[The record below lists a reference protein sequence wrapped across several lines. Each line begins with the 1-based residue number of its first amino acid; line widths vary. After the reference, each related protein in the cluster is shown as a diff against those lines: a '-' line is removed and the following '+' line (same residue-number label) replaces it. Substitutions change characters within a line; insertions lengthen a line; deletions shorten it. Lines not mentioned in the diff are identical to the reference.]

1 MIIDFDV
8 DFNEYNEKVLNF
20 YGFWD
25 YSCPSCDAKNSFIR
39 HAIYNRNIC
48 VLNIG
53 TFSEHNFLVLRLYCK
68 SCKTTHAILP
78 AGTVPY
84 GFYSFSCIMYVLSQY
99 YIDKYS
105 SVKISK
111 KLEISTQMVYLFIL
125 KYLLELVSCISF
137 LRAYL
142 SLYIEKD
149 AKPGFVLSI
158 INKTFTEVG
167 FQKNYFIN
175 TKQIFLMTRRRNILS
190 RALWVGT

>member
-1 MIIDFDV
+1 VAVIFLESALMIYAYTDRIPSSWQIAVDRNSEKSQYQIDYPIID
-8 DFNEYNEKVLNF
+8 
-20 YGFWD
+20 
-25 YSCPSCDAKNSFIR
+25 
-39 HAIYNRNIC
+39 
-48 VLNIG
+48 